1 MLFDHIRSTTSC
13 KIACILV
20 QVLFLLAFASPD
32 SLFLST
38 CFLFIDSWWI
48 FLASLALNWDCGRC
62 HYPGPRN
69 GLLSFGCSQ
78 LTCILINCVL
88 KRRLWFK
95 ARAQGVEHNMIS
107 RRGLK
112 RYTVGRQQRPRTTKT
127 RPNAA
132 HNPRFFYF
140 RLAHMQQSA
149 CTQFPLLSL
158 SNIRHFTYSFEFP
171 TSAHA
176 AVG

>member
-38 CFLFIDSWWI
+38 CFLFIDSWLI
-48 FLASLALNWDCGRC
+48 ILASLALNWDCGRC

-112 RYTVGRQQRPRTTKT
+112 RY
-127 RPNAA
+127 
-132 HNPRFFYF
+132 

-158 SNIRHFTYSFEFP
+158 PNIRHFTYSFQFP

>member
-1 MLFDHIRSTTSC
+1 MYFGSSPSSFWHLQ
-13 KIACILV
+13 V
-20 QVLFLLAFASPD
+20 QTAFSSHVLFFILIFHGGFFWRRLLLIGIAVVAII
-32 SLFLST
+32 LGHEMA
-38 CFLFIDSWWI
+38 C
-48 FLASLALNWDCGRC
+48 LASDAVS
-62 HYPGPRN
+62 
-69 GLLSFGCSQ
+69 LL
-78 LTCILINCVL
+78 CILINCVL

-112 RYTVGRQQRPRTTKT
+112 RYRP
-127 RPNAA
+127 
-132 HNPRFFYF
+132 
-140 RLAHMQQSA
+140 AHMQQSA

-158 SNIRHFTYSFEFP
+158 PNIRHFTYSFQFP